1 MSAKPEVGFV
11 KEASRQI
18 LAGGSAG
25 KAAPLGAS
33 RFSFRV
39 SENFSQTTLATEVSR
54 LIAARQA
61 QRLSPP
67 SARAKEAGS
76 GRREPGALG
85 QVRAAALGCPAF
97 WVFSLKSE
105 LGSSKACNLE
115 EALMSSWLFH
125 LKRSSLRQN

>member
-33 RFSFRV
+33 RFSFSV
-39 SENFSQTTLATEVSR
+39 SENFSQTILASEVSR
-54 LIAARQA
+54 LNAALQA

-67 SARAKEAGS
+67 RARAKEAGS
-76 GRREPGALG
+76 RRWEAGAPG
-85 QVRAAALGCPAF
+85 QVAAAPRRAAPPLSAAPPSAP
-97 WVFSLKSE
+97 S
-105 LGSSKACNLE
+105 A
-115 EALMSSWLFH
+115 
-125 LKRSSLRQN
+125 